1 MKKKIVAFLL
11 VFCMLVGAAPIAAYA
26 SGTQAAQ
33 ATSLSDE
40 NGSTDTVKD
49 FFVSLG
55 YKFQSLWNKIA
66 GFFKLI
72 FGGSGPNA
80 PAGTIQTK
88 ESSDPII
95 EKSDSGLYNTA
106 LYANKIKNGVQAAYA
121 DTGRNAVC
129 YENLNMKLT
138 HTLKALKKSATLTDR
153 NGNAYIEDSFRTYYK
168 DKAGN
173 AYYFEN
179 SGAVGRVN
187 TIRLGEYYY
196 DSHVRDLEANG
207 FKVDKNYHIY
217 PDKLYQQFYLYSSVP
232 TTAVREF
239 GSEIKIP
246 VKNVSAVQIKDKN
259 GVHDS
264 VKNIDAESV
273 EYAAFDIG
281 GAGVVGFI
289 VPSDGSTLS
298 MSVEKNGLKY
308 VITQVANYEP
318 FTGINKNDE
327 TGGYELNYVTFGSR
341 IYTDSTH
348 SFDGITA
355 AAYEERNPLTDIAIG
370 ANNSGAQYLKYDAL
384 RGAYTFA
391 MNGTHFQYAYDNPE
405 LQFRMPVT
413 INGDSI
419 DRKIYVR
426 SFGARGCLEA
436 AALLDENNLLAPV
449 DVEVCKNFQ
458 GDGGE
463 GFYSVKDYQY
473 GDSFFPIQI
482 GKNEELNFTLLNL
495 YQNWGQYPLKQ
506 LSSIEFHV
514 SYYHLSTG
522 TTESNC
528 IAPYFVGNKDGF
540 FLPDFRNHSGIM
552 WATQPQFN
560 SVGILKFCKY
570 KDNLSEFKGSRID
583 SCGQTYSDV
592 TNYFVSDDGK
602 FNYSLRHV
610 EFPQTDE
617 NRTYYTLRIDFNE
630 DVTYKNF
637 KKDFDLFYFDGRFV
651 RFEKMGYLNENNE
664 MTSVDIKA
672 DGKAKYFTLGSDNPY
687 YGFYDVT
694 ADTDYRIDEC
704 FGSDFAL
711 LIKNS
716 RITADGK
723 EQDIAFAVRQTA
735 SSDITIGCLTLD
747 TEKISFKKGDSIYVD
762 LILLPWGVGR
772 EDNDSNVRRVREDS
786 LVNPLTVTA
795 ETGKVI
801 GDAYLPIVKAENNTA
816 EFTLKGGRNKNA
828 VRIDGITSY
837 TTAPEVYRLA
847 DGEWQKVQI
856 ASSNGYDGYS
866 IRIGDDGT
874 YSVSFVY
881 EAADPFTEYTF
892 RVICK

>member
-11 VFCMLVGAAPIAAYA
+11 VFCMLLGAAPIAAYA
-26 SGTQAAQ
+26 SPTN
-33 ATSLSDE
+33 TDVVMSE
-40 NGSTDTVKD
+40 NQDDSKPVAD
-49 FFVSLG
+49 FFESLG
-55 YKFQSLWNKIA
+55 LKLASLWNKIA
-66 GFFKLI
+66 GFFKYV
-72 FGGSGPNA
+72 FNRSKWDA
-80 PAGTIQTK
+80 
-88 ESSDPII
+88 EFDPIQVDKPTEPLV

-106 LYANKIKNGVQAAYA
+106 LYANDIKNNVQAAYT
-121 DTGRNAVC
+121 DTGRNNVC
-129 YENLNMKLT
+129 YENMNIKLT
-138 HTLKALKKSATLTDR
+138 HTLKALKKSATLTDK
-153 NGNAYIEDSFRTYYK
+153 NGNAYIKDSFRTYYK
-168 DKAGN
+168 DKLN
-173 AYYFEN
+173 NTYYFEN
-179 SGAVGRVN
+179 TGAIGRVN

-196 DSHVRDLEANG
+196 DSHVRDFEANG

-217 PDKLYQQFYLYSSVP
+217 PDKLYQQFYLYSSTP

-246 VKNVSAVQIKDKN
+246 VKNVNAVQIKDKN

-273 EYAAFDIG
+273 EYAAFDIK

-298 MSVEKNGLKY
+298 MSVEKKALKY

-318 FTGINKNDE
+318 FTGINENDE

-348 SFDGITA
+348 SFDGISA
-355 AAYEERNPLTDIAIG
+355 AAYEERNPLTDIKIG
-370 ANNSGAQYLKYDAL
+370 TNNSNAQYLKYDGL
-384 RGAYTFA
+384 RGAYTFR
-391 MNGTHFQYAYDNPE
+391 MDGTGFTYAYENPE
-405 LQFRMPVT
+405 LQFKMPVT
-413 INGDSI
+413 ISGDSI

-426 SFGARGCLEA
+426 SFGAIGCLEA

-473 GDSFFPIQI
+473 GDSFFPLQI

-560 SVGILKFCKY
+560 SVGILKFCAQN
-570 KDNLSEFKGSRID
+570 DQLSEFKGSRID

-602 FNYSLRHV
+602 FDYSLRHV

-617 NRTYYTLRIDFNE
+617 NRTYYTLKIDFNE

-637 KKDFDLFYFDGRFV
+637 KKTFDLFYFDGRFV
-651 RFEKMGYLNENNE
+651 KFDKMGYLNENNE
-664 MTSVDIKA
+664 MTSVDVKP
-672 DGKAKYFTLGSDNPY
+672 DGKAKYFTLGSDKPY
-687 YGFYDVT
+687 YGFYSVT
-694 ADTDYRIDEC
+694 ADTDHSIDEC

-716 RITADGK
+716 KITVNGK
-723 EQDIAFAVRQTA
+723 EQNIAFAVRQTA
-735 SSDITIGCLTLD
+735 DNDKTEGCLTLD

-772 EDNDSNVRRVREDS
+772 EDNDSNVRKVREDS
-786 LVNPLTVTA
+786 LLNPVTVTA
-795 ETGKVI
+795 KTGEAVS
-801 GDAYLPIVKAENNTA
+801 DAYIPVVKAENNTA
-816 EFTLKGGRNKNA
+816 EFTLKGGRNNNA

-837 TTAPEVYRLA
+837 TAAPEVYRLNG
-847 DGEWQKVQI
+847 GEWQRVQL

-881 EAADPFTEYTF
+881 DAADPFTEYTY